1 MEPSIDGLAPS
12 DYWEDR
18 HRRHIGTWRA
28 VGIGS
33 HGRHG
38 IRKAHLVNTLIMD
51 TDSQSLLDIGCGD
64 GKIARYFHV
73 DTYTGVDVSTTAI
86 TQARKMLKR
95 RANAEFFVQTPG
107 VPLNISSHAH
117 ISLDVILHLIDDTAY
132 NLHLNDLFLAYK
144 AVGIYSTDHDEK
156 EADHVRHRAITS
168 DIASRF
174 PDWQLTTK
182 VPPQWP
188 TDTYG
193 WQGSDAWWLV
203 WTRNGKSV

>member
-1 MEPSIDGLAPS
+1 MSTIDGLSSP

-18 HRRHIGTWRA
+18 HQRHIGTWKA

-51 TDSQSLLDIGCGD
+51 TDSHSLLDIGCGD

-73 DTYTGVDVSTTAI
+73 DSYHGTDVSTTAI

-95 RANAEFFVQTPG
+95 RPTFTFTPQTPG
-107 VPLNISSHAH
+107 VSLALSRDLH
-117 ISLDVILHLIDDTAY
+117 ISLDVILHLIDDDAY
-132 NLHLNDLFLAYK
+132 ELHLQDLFIAGK
-144 AVGIYSTDHDEK
+144 AVGIYSTDHDEH
-156 EADHVRHRAITS
+156 EADHVRHRSVTLDVAERYPEWKLVERI
-168 DIASRF
+168 
-174 PDWQLTTK
+174 
-182 VPPQWP
+182 PPQWP
-188 TDTYG
+188 TSSYG